1 MINAD
6 FFEGPRLRE
15 TVGKRITQ
23 LIKARSF
30 HCQLKII
37 SITQRRPN
45 FEYFEFWLLHR
56 IRVAVPKATF
66 DKREKRR

>member
-1 MINAD
+1 MPIFLRVPD
-6 FFEGPRLRE
+6 FVKLWGNESRSSSRLGR
-15 TVGKRITQ
+15 
-23 LIKARSF
+23 F

-37 SITQRRPN
+37 SITERRPN